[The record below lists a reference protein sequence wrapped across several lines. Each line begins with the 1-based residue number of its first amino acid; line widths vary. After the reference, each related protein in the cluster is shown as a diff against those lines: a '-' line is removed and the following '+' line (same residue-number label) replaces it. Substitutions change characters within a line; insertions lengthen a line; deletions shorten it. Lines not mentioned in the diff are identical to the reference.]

1 MSEYDRF
8 EEIHKELVELS
19 SKFQKDSSGS
29 DRYYN
34 EVKSDIETL
43 KRLYGEIG
51 ELQRTHTT
59 SITALD
65 KDTAIQEEK
74 NSNIFYQL
82 EQLERRLEE
91 LERTSEKNSD
101 NTRQFVEKI
110 VMLIIGGLVTWLF
123 NVLQK

>member
-59 SITALD
+59 YITALD
-65 KDTAIQEEK
+65 KDTSIQEEK

-91 LERTSEKNSD
+91 LERSSEKDSD

>member
-19 SKFQKDSSGS
+19 SKFQKDSSGN

-65 KDTAIQEEK
+65 KDTSIQEEK

>member
-65 KDTAIQEEK
+65 KDISIQEQK

>member
-65 KDTAIQEEK
+65 KDTAIQEQK

>member
-91 LERTSEKNSD
+91 LERSSEKNSD

-123 NVLQK
+123 NVLQN

>member
-59 SITALD
+59 VITALD

-91 LERTSEKNSD
+91 LERSSEKDSD

>member
-65 KDTAIQEEK
+65 KDVSIQGEK

-82 EQLERRLEE
+82 EQLEKRIEE
-91 LERTSEKNSD
+91 LERTSERDSD

>member
-19 SKFQKDSSGS
+19 SKFQNDSSGN

-59 SITALD
+59 YITALD
-65 KDTAIQEEK
+65 KDVSIQGEK

-101 NTRQFVEKI
+101 NTRSI
-110 VMLIIGGLVTWLF
+110 
-123 NVLQK
+123 

>member
-1 MSEYDRF
+1 MARLGSF
-8 EEIHKELVELS
+8 NVLTPPLS
-19 SKFQKDSSGS
+19 LHWIKILQSK
-29 DRYYN
+29 
-34 EVKSDIETL
+34 
-43 KRLYGEIG
+43 
-51 ELQRTHTT
+51 
-59 SITALD
+59 
-65 KDTAIQEEK
+65 EEK

-91 LERTSEKNSD
+91 LERTSEKSSD

>member
-8 EEIHKELVELS
+8 EEIYKELVELS
-19 SKFQKDSSGS
+19 SKFQKDSSGN

-65 KDTAIQEEK
+65 KDTSIQEEK

>member
-59 SITALD
+59 VITALD

-91 LERTSEKNSD
+91 LERSSEKNSD

>member
-51 ELQRTHTT
+51 ELQRIHTT

-65 KDTAIQEEK
+65 KDVSIQGEK

-91 LERTSEKNSD
+91 LERSSEKSSD

-123 NVLQK
+123 NVLQN

>member
-19 SKFQKDSSGS
+19 SKFQKDSSGN

-65 KDTAIQEEK
+65 KDTSIQEEK

-91 LERTSEKNSD
+91 LERSSEKDSD

>member
-51 ELQRTHTT
+51 ELQRTHTNA
-59 SITALD
+59 ITALD
-65 KDTAIQEEK
+65 KDTSIQEEK

-91 LERTSEKNSD
+91 LERSSEKNSD

>member
-1 MSEYDRF
+1 MPEYDRF

-19 SKFQKDSSGS
+19 SKFQKDILGS
-29 DRYYN
+29 DRYYS

-43 KRLYGEIG
+43 KRLYGEIRD
-51 ELQRTHTT
+51 LQRTHTT
-59 SITALD
+59 TITTLD
-65 KDTAIQEEK
+65 KDISIQEEK

-123 NVLQK
+123 NILQK

>member
-19 SKFQKDSSGS
+19 SKFQKDSSGN

-65 KDTAIQEEK
+65 KDISIQEQK